1 MVRTVGFL
9 TCLLLGLSCS
19 AEASPQAS
27 AASPAASPSSSP
39 APEAP
44 APRQDGP
51 PLRIFI
57 RAGVKTHG
65 PGEHDHPQFL
75 KDWTELLRAR
85 GALVDGALAFPT
97 AEQLE
102 KTDVLVM
109 FAAEAGTVAPADR
122 VNLETFTKRG
132 GGIVAIHDAVCGTD
146 PQWYKTVIGGAWEH
160 GKSKF
165 LNGTLGIYVQDYP
178 HPITKGLSN
187 FMMDDEIY
195 WDLHLMPEAKV
206 IGTSFRTPH
215 EITPQMWVYEKDN
228 YRAFVNIQG
237 HKYSSFSLPHY
248 RALLLRGIAWAGK
261 RDVDTL
267 VNKEELASLA
277 YPPGGPIAPALAK
290 DKITIEKD
298 FDLNLVV
305 AEPDVVKPIS
315 MRWDAKGRLWVAQ
328 TPGYPQKAATWGTR
342 PHDSIV
348 YFDRKPDGTP
358 GRKTVFYEQLDLVTS
373 FVLHQDGV
381 IVMQAPDI
389 LRLRDTDGDGVCDKR
404 ETLFTGFGNGDT
416 HAVASNLRWGLDG
429 WIYATQGYSGG
440 GSKHIT
446 NAAGEDFGSIPNGL
460 FRFRPDGSAIEMVV
474 AYGANTWGLD
484 FAWDNELFFTMANE
498 SHLRHVIMSDAVLA
512 KGRVGK
518 TEAWKQIN
526 DHRDSNQLLKYSL
539 SPYVQIDCVGGFTA
553 ASGST
558 VYDGGAWPDEYRDR
572 HFVCECTINLV
583 HQDRLIPEGVTF
595 RGSKVRSEEF
605 VAGTDLWFRPI
616 DTQIG
621 PDGALYIADFYNQA
635 VVHNDTRGPKHGPFN
650 AAVRPDRDHEHG
662 RIWRLQHKQARAMA
676 DADFSST
683 AGLIKALEHPNRWD
697 RLTAQR
703 LLVER
708 GAGAGELAALLK
720 STSRPETKVIA
731 LWTLQRLGKIT
742 ESELVASLNDAEAG
756 VRKNAARIA
765 GLVATG
771 DLLQSTL
778 LSKLDDADARV
789 RLEKIIAL
797 GNFQGSPATS
807 AALQNISKVVTDPW
821 SKSAVIGALAASP
834 LETLLSAVEA
844 KDAGLAEE
852 LATIVG
858 NKQDAALAAKA
869 VVGVAAKP
877 VDAAGVA
884 ALNRLAKTLKPEVA
898 PAMTPELQKALETL
912 LTSPDAGLAGAGLP
926 FAARWVKDDSLARVL
941 GPVVETLLKT
951 IEDQGKSDAVRD
963 QALTSVLSIVTARP
977 KAIEAGARLLEPGVS
992 LDLQRDAIE
1001 ALGGTPDPAAAA
1013 ALVGSFPRLS
1023 SSMRDLAL
1031 AQLLKR
1037 GEWTRFL
1044 IGELE
1049 AKRLRPNDIG
1059 PNALFRLRTHPDKE
1073 IAQKA
1078 RTVLDAILG
1087 TQNKAKNQIIDALF
1101 PQIEPM
1107 GNIAKGKAL
1116 FTETCM
1122 KCHGY
1127 KGEGRSIAPDLT
1139 GMGVHGKHELLVN
1152 IIDPNR
1158 VVETNYVSFNVR
1170 LKNGE
1175 VFNGLVAK
1183 ETRDMVL
1190 LKNNEGDREI
1200 RRSDI
1205 DLMASSGLS
1214 LMPEGL
1220 ESLGAEAIRD
1230 ILSFLVSEAGNFR
1243 LIDLQTAFTAS
1254 SVRGLYD
1261 PQREP
1266 NNLRLKKF
1274 GLTPV
1279 EGIPFQIMDPAKSL
1293 NGNNAIVLKGGSA
1306 PDWYCKTSM
1315 PRVVE
1320 IPMGFACDRIHVLGG
1335 IAAWGTLDGTKKG
1348 KFIVK
1353 VTYHYADGKTGVQQ
1367 LRDGV
1372 EFSDWIKR
1380 VDVPGSKYVDGLLQ
1394 PGARGQLRW
1403 FTMTPDRKEAIHH
1416 LTLESYD
1423 NNIAPTFLA
1432 MTAEMGGGHEKG
1444 LAPAVT
1450 PPQEAAALTIP
1461 DSRILIVGGGSSHDF
1476 EKWFNKADAGLLK
1489 AAYTADV
1496 AQIAGALP
1504 KLDVLY
1510 LSNNQ
1515 PIPDAATRKAIFDFA
1530 DAGKGLLLVHPAC
1543 WYNWKDWPEYNRQLV
1558 AGGSR
1563 GHEKYQEFEVTIND
1577 EASPIT
1583 AGVPKT
1589 FRVKDELY
1597 GYVKD
1602 PAGPEI
1608 HVLATGKSLQ
1618 TGKEWPVVF
1627 TVAHPKARIV
1637 GITLGHDGAAHD
1649 GEPYRKLL
1657 QNAAAWA
1664 AKK

>member
-1 MVRTVGFL
+1 MIRSVAILAVVAVA
-9 TCLLLGLSCS
+9 LSCS
-19 AEASPQAS
+19 TEVPAQDSNQA
-27 AASPAASPSSSP
+27 
-39 APEAP
+39 
-44 APRQDGP
+44 

-57 RAGVKTHG
+57 RGGAKTHG

-85 GALVDGALAFPT
+85 GAAVDGALQFPT
-97 AEQLE
+97 AEQLA

-109 FAAEAGTVAPADR
+109 FAAEAGTIEPADR
-122 VNLETFTKRG
+122 ENLEAFTKRG
-132 GGIVAIHDAVCGTD
+132 GGIVAIHDAVCGKD
-146 PQWYKTVIGGAWEH
+146 PQWFKTVIGGAWEH

-178 HPITKGLSN
+178 HEITKGLSN

-195 WDLHLMPEAKV
+195 WDLHLQPEAKV
-206 IGTSFRTPH
+206 IGTAFRTPH

-237 HKYSSFSLPHY
+237 HKYTSFSLPHY

-261 RDVDTL
+261 RAPDSL
-267 VNKEELASLA
+267 VSKEELASLR
-277 YPPGGPIAPALAK
+277 YPVGGPTAPALSK
-290 DKITIEKD
+290 DKISVEKD
-298 FDLNLVV
+298 FDLNLVL

-315 MRWDAKGRLWVAQ
+315 MNWDAKGRLWVAQ

-342 PHDSIV
+342 PHDSLV
-348 YFDRKPDGTP
+348 YYERKADGTP
-358 GRKTVFYEQLDLVTS
+358 GKKTVFYDQLDLVTS
-373 FVLHQDGV
+373 FVLHKDGA
-381 IVMQAPDI
+381 IVMQPPDV
-389 LRLRDTDGDGVCDKR
+389 LFLRDTDGDGVADKR

-440 GSKHIT
+440 GSKHVT
-446 NAAGEDFGSIPNGL
+446 NAQGQDFGSIPNGM
-460 FRFRPDGSAIEMVV
+460 FRFKPDGSAMEMVV
-474 AYGANTWGLD
+474 AYGANTWGMD
-484 FAWDNELFFTMANE
+484 FTWDNEIFYTMANE

-526 DHRDSNQLLKYSL
+526 DHRDSNQILKHGMT
-539 SPYVQIDCVGGFTA
+539 PYLQIDCVGGFTA

-558 VYDGGAWPDEYRDR
+558 VYDGGAWPDEFRDR
-572 HFVCECTINLV
+572 HFVCECTVNLI

-595 RGSKVRSEEF
+595 RGTKVRAEEI

-662 RIWRLQHKQARAMA
+662 RIWRLQHKQAKELAI
-676 DADFSST
+676 ADFSST
-683 AGLIKALEHPNRWD
+683 PGLIKALEHPNRWD

-703 LLVER
+703 LLVEKGV
-708 GAGAGELAALLK
+708 GAEEVSALLK
-720 STSRPETKVIA
+720 STSKPETKVLA
-731 LWTLQRLGKIT
+731 LWTLERLGKIT
-742 ESELVASLNDAEAG
+742 EAELIASLNDADAG
-756 VRKNAARIA
+756 VRKNAARLA
-765 GLVATG
+765 GLVAKG
-771 DLLQSTL
+771 DPLQSAL
-778 LSKLDDADARV
+778 LAKLDDADPRV

-797 GNFQGSPATS
+797 GNFPGSPNSS
-807 AALQNISKVVTDPW
+807 AALLNISKIVTDPW

-834 LETLLSAVEA
+834 LETLLSAIDS

-858 NKQDAALAAKA
+858 NKQDAALAAKV
-869 VVGVAAKP
+869 VVGIAGKP
-877 VDAAGVA
+877 ADASGVA
-884 ALNRLAKTLKPEVA
+884 ALTRLAKTLKPEVA
-898 PAMTPELQKALETL
+898 PAMSPELQKALETL
-912 LTSPDAGLAGAGLP
+912 LTSSDASLAGAGLP
-926 FAARWVKDDSLARVL
+926 FAARWVKDDSMAKVL
-941 GPVVETLLKT
+941 EPVVVSLLST
-951 IEDQGKSDAVRD
+951 IGDSSKSDEVRG
-963 QALTSVLSIVTARP
+963 QALTSVLSIVAARA
-977 KAIEAGARLLEPGVS
+977 KAIEAGAKLLEPGVS
-992 LDLQRDAIE
+992 LDLQRAAIE
-1001 ALGGTPDPAAAA
+1001 SLGGTADPAAAA
-1013 ALVGSFPRLS
+1013 ALVGSYPKLS
-1023 SSMRDLAL
+1023 SQMRDAAL
-1031 AQLLKR
+1031 TQLLKR
-1037 GEWTRFL
+1037 GEWTHYL

-1049 AKRLRPNDIG
+1049 ARHLKPNDVG

-1073 IAQKA
+1073 IAKKA
-1078 RTVLDAILG
+1078 NTVLDAILG
-1087 TQNKAKNQIIDALF
+1087 VQNKAKNQIIEALF

-1107 GNIAKGKAL
+1107 GNVVKGKAL
-1116 FTETCM
+1116 FTENCM

-1152 IIDPNR
+1152 VIDPNR
-1158 VVETNYVSFNVR
+1158 VVETNYISFNVR

-1183 ETRDMVL
+1183 ETKDMVL

-1200 RRSDI
+1200 RRADI

-1220 ESLGAEAIRD
+1220 EQLGAEAIRD

-1243 LIDLQTAFTAS
+1243 LVDLQTAYTAS

-1261 PQREP
+1261 PVREP
-1266 NNLRLKKF
+1266 NNLQLKKF
-1274 GLTPV
+1274 GLATV
-1279 EGIPFQIMDPAKSL
+1279 EGIPFQLMDPTKSL
-1293 NGNNAIVLKGGSA
+1293 NGNNAIVLKGGSN
-1306 PDWYCKTSM
+1306 PDWYCKTTAPQS
-1315 PRVVE
+1315 VTV
-1320 IPMGFACDRIHVLGG
+1320 PMGFACDKLHVLGG

-1348 KFIVK
+1348 KAIVK
-1353 VTYHYADGKTGVQQ
+1353 VTYHYADGKAETAQ
-1367 LRDGV
+1367 LYDGV

-1380 VDVPGSKYVDGLLQ
+1380 VDVPGSKFVDGLLA

-1403 FTMTPDRKEAIHH
+1403 FTMKPGRKEAIHH
-1416 LTLESYD
+1416 LTLESFD
-1423 NNIAPTFLA
+1423 NNIAPTILA
-1432 MTAEMGGGHEKG
+1432 LTAEIGGGTEKG
-1444 LAPAVT
+1444 MVPPAPQDV
-1450 PPQEAAALTIP
+1450 PKLEIP
-1461 DSRILIVGGGSSHDF
+1461 ESKILIVGGGSSHDF
-1476 EKWFNKADAGLLK
+1476 EKWFNKADSALLK
-1489 AAYTADV
+1489 AAYTSNV
-1496 AQIAGALP
+1496 AQIAAALP
-1504 KLDVLY
+1504 QINVLY

-1515 PIPDAATRKAIFDFA
+1515 PISDPATRKGIVDFL
-1530 DAGKGLLLVHPAC
+1530 DAGKGLILGHAAN
-1543 WYNWKDWPEYNRQLV
+1543 WYNWKDWPEYNRDIV
-1558 AGGSR
+1558 GGGSR

-1577 EASPIT
+1577 ETSPIT

-1602 PAGPEI
+1602 PKGAEI
-1608 HVLATGKSLQ
+1608 QVLATGKSLE

-1649 GEPYRKLL
+1649 GEPYQKLL
-1657 QNAAAWA
+1657 KNAAAWA